1 MPEEN
6 ATLRDVTVSPNPA
19 DAAEPKEP
27 TKQADAPLPV
37 VTDPGASEAAELG
50 RILIDSGVTK
60 DKINDILQAPAAL
73 TNLRYLI
80 ANDPQQFLRLLEQTD
95 SKTAENFQEKL
106 AELYIDRHASKDK
119 TPAGNGKAPDSALMS
134 EVAALREKVTGFE
147 TREQQRANAAALAST
162 QQRYDAR
169 VDDFFSQEGV
179 KALNLT
185 PSEKAGMRAL
195 LNTQLAQ
202 DPNAVQ
208 RVSNGNFVDVAPRFK
223 SIIEGWAADRKS
235 ASEAERKQRDAVQAG
250 ANFTFPGGP
259 NPLDIP
265 AAVSE
270 SWEATEDALAK
281 ALTNAR

>member
-1 MPEEN
+1 MSED

-27 TKQADAPLPV
+27 AKPADAKPPEV
-37 VTDPGASEAAELG
+37 IDPSVGEAAELG
-50 RILIDSGVTK
+50 RILLDSGVTK
-60 DKINDILQAPAAL
+60 DKINDILQAPQAL
-73 TNLRYLI
+73 SNLRYLI

-95 SKTAENFQEKL
+95 SKTAENFHSKL
-106 AELYIDRHASKDK
+106 ADLYVDRYASKGAK
-119 TPAGNGKAPDSALMS
+119 PADNGKAPDSALIG

-147 TREQQRANAAALAST
+147 TREQQRQNAAALAST
-162 QQRYDAR
+162 QQRYNAR
-169 VDDFFSQEGV
+169 VDDFFSQDGV

-185 PSEKAGMRAL
+185 PSEQRGMRAL
-195 LNTQLAQ
+195 LDSQLAQ

-235 ASEAERKQRDAVQAG
+235 AAEAERKQRDNVQAG

-259 NPLDIP
+259 NPLEIP
-265 AAVSE
+265 AAVSD

-281 ALTNAR
+281 ALSQAR